1 MADRVPGLTYTAV
14 FKGINLLLQED
25 SNIVTDIVGHG
36 GIGKSQLVRE
46 LAASNGFPFFEITC
60 SLLQP
65 GDLTMPVPKE
75 DRIDYYLNP
84 QVQGAVDAAKA
95 HPDKKVILFLDE
107 FNRPIAMVQG
117 ELMNLVLQ
125 RNLMGIDL
133 PDNVVIITAENPS
146 SDVEG
151 FEGSSYATNARDMAI
166 NDRTMRIRMGTT
178 LDQWLASFAQVD
190 HPQRSGQARIHP
202 LISDFL
208 QAEGRQYFIVI
219 DETRDKNPTPRA
231 YERLSELFYNY
242 EDAGYDLLDLADDDL
257 LAFLIEGID
266 GCIGEEAGQ
275 VFLSYLQTHQGDYIK
290 AQEVVEAEGDHL
302 DPAILDRYQAMQAI
316 RKKRV
321 IEDLTAYLL
330 DHENLLE
337 DQALLSR
344 YLDLFLA
351 TEADEVYSLVKRLNE
366 AAADSAMGRLNEA
379 LSQFEAY
386 VDRAFEITM
395 AVSKN

>member
-1 MADRVPGLTYTAV
+1 MADRVPGLTYRAV

-46 LAASNGFPFFEITC
+46 LAAANDFPFFEITC

-84 QVQGAVDAAKA
+84 QVQGAVDAAEA
-95 HPDKKVILFLDE
+95 NPDKKVILFLDE

-178 LDQWLASFAQVD
+178 LDQWLESFAQAD
-190 HPQRSGQARIHP
+190 HPKRPGRSMIHP
-202 LISDFL
+202 LIRDFL

-242 EDAGYDLLDLADDDL
+242 EGAGYDLLDLADDDL
-257 LAFLIEGID
+257 LAFLVEGID

-275 VFLSYLQTHQGDYIK
+275 VFLSYLQTHQGDFIK
-290 AQEVVEAEGDHL
+290 ASEVVEAKGPHL
-302 DPAILDRYQAMQAI
+302 DASILDRYQAMQAI

-330 DHENLLE
+330 DHEDLLT
-337 DQALLSR
+337 DQDLLSR

-366 AAADSAMGRLNEA
+366 AEADSALGGLNQA
-379 LSQFEAY
+379 LSNFDAY

-395 AVSKN
+395 AVSKK